1 MRLNVPTVL
10 PTVFISIGSNIDREH
25 HVRFAVQRLRQR
37 YPGLVHSS
45 LYETQAVGFDGDP
58 FYNLVIAFESELT
71 VQDLRAW
78 LRSIEAECGRDRSQ
92 PRFSPRALDMDLLL
106 FGELVTSEDGL
117 ELPRDEITLNAYV
130 LKPLAEIA
138 GARRHPV
145 LGKTFDE
152 LWSEMELPGVGLK
165 TIEFCA

>member
-1 MRLNVPTVL
+1 M
-10 PTVFISIGSNIDREH
+10 
-25 HVRFAVQRLRQR
+25 
-37 YPGLVHSS
+37 
-45 LYETQAVGFDGDP
+45 
-58 FYNLVIAFESELT
+58 
-71 VQDLRAW
+71 
-78 LRSIEAECGRDRSQ
+78 
-92 PRFSPRALDMDLLL
+92 LL
-106 FGELVTSEDGL
+106 FGDLVTSEDGL